1 MRRFVRDVGAE
12 MTDERMSEL
21 LSKLEEATTDGDL
34 SSLTA
39 DDIGDIYSW
48 MLEQQ
53 NKAQGE

>member
-1 MRRFVRDVGAE
+1 

-53 NKAQGE
+53 TEHNREVR